1 MAAEGKI
8 SQIKSVVVDVLFEDG
23 NLPEIMNALELTR
36 DDGTKLVL
44 EVAQHLGDST
54 VRTVSM
60 DSTDGLK
67 RGHKVIDKG

>member
-44 EVAQHLGDST
+44 
-54 VRTVSM
+54 
-60 DSTDGLK
+60 
-67 RGHKVIDKG
+67 